1 MTAEEINRVVHTLEN
16 GERSFYVYALC
27 KVGENAPFYIGKGR
41 ADRIEA
47 HRRDAMEILKD
58 LKANRSLMTAEEV
71 ESEKAAL
78 SRKIQAIIGSKG
90 AITHVIVK
98 WGLTEDEAFM
108 CESALINMLKFIK
121 IGLTNIANGHA
132 SDPEK
137 KCRADNK
144 TQALTLDQFLA
155 ECAVEQKPIENLK
168 ELRIILI
175 SINEFYP
182 KCCSEDGIAD
192 AEKIKEAVCAF
203 WKVDIKKARQAD
215 YVMALYRQKV
225 VGVFRVKTA
234 LTIAELREGGF
245 KGFPSFPPKDRRLDR
260 LKCSAPTLLEAE
272 RALSKGEYNDLV
284 ASLKKAGN
292 EDADRVMA
300 NFQKRVIFR
309 FDENVS
315 EKVGSYMNCVVT
327 ENGTTEFL
335 TKGRAQFGGPI
346 LRGF

>member
-1 MTAEEINRVVHTLEN
+1 MTTEEINRVVHTLEN
-16 GERSFYVYALC
+16 GERSFYVYALS
-27 KVGENAPFYIGKGR
+27 KEGEGTPFYIGKGR

-58 LKANRSLMTAEEV
+58 LKASRSLMTVEEV

-78 SRKIQAIIGSKG
+78 SRKIQAIIESKC

-121 IGLTNIANGHA
+121 VDLTNIANGHA

-155 ECAVEQKPIENLK
+155 ECAVEQKPIEDLK
-168 ELRIILI
+168 GLRIILI
-175 SINEFYP
+175 SINKFYP
-182 KCCSEDGIAD
+182 KCCGEDGIVD
-192 AEKIKEAVCAF
+192 AEKIKESVCAF
-203 WKVDIKKARQAD
+203 WKVAIKKARQAD

-234 LTIAELREGGF
+234 LTIAEFREGGF
-245 KGFPSFPPKDRRLDR
+245 NGFPLFPPEDRRLDR
-260 LKCSAPTLLEAE
+260 LKCSAPTLLEAK
-272 RALSKGEYNDLV
+272 RTLSKEEYKDLV
-284 ASLKKAGN
+284 VSFEKDEK
-292 EDADRVMA
+292 EDADRAME

-309 FDENVS
+309 LDENVP
-315 EKVGSYMNCVVT
+315 ENVGAYMNCVLT

-335 TKGRAQFGGPI
+335 TKGRALFGGPI
-346 LRGF
+346 LQGF